1 MIQNAKDKRLSQLQS
16 GLPDVS
22 AAVMEL
28 LQPVKA
34 VFMQKRQIDGYT
46 QEIAVRIDTKASVQP
61 LSPQALKML
70 PEGQRAWKYF
80 TVFCLNNVNLKPDE
94 VFWINGKGY
103 RIQDKSDWSQFGY
116 FKYTCVED
124 YDDAPNVTNDN

>member
-1 MIQNAKDKRLSQLQS
+1 MIQNAKDKKLSQLQS

-34 VFMQKRQIDGYT
+34 VFMQKQQIDGYT
-46 QEIAVRIDTKASVQP
+46 QEIAVKVDTKASIQP

-80 TVFCLNNVNLKPDE
+80 TV
-94 VFWINGKGY
+94 
-103 RIQDKSDWSQFGY
+103 
-116 FKYTCVED
+116 
-124 YDDAPNVTNDN
+124 